1 MTLKRLLL
9 LFVLL
14 SPLVLYAQASPSLP
28 LVDQTID
35 DSIQSL
41 EQVEQTL
48 QLYQSNIMQLNKVI
62 LSLESDSTAS
72 QQELQKQKDLRDS
85 YQFRVNQLQTR
96 YEGLLK
102 TSEKLKSSLQISESF
117 NYILASLVVSE
128 LVYIIIQAAIKK

>member
-14 SPLVLYAQASPSLP
+14 SPLGLYAQASPSLP